1 MLSDPLVSVT
11 AHRWTLLVVV
21 DSVYEYPDHAEIFPE
36 VDCSEAREGDVK
48 LALHLPDGR
57 MRRTN
62 GGVRLGDRYD
72 TLVGF
77 VHVRGGTAET
87 LPRGTRIYSWEP
99 ISEE

>member
-1 MLSDPLVSVT
+1 VLRDLPVSAP

-21 DSVYEYPDHAEIFPE
+21 DSVSEHPNHAEILPE
-36 VDCSEAREGDVK
+36 VDCCEARQGEVE

-57 MRRTN
+57 MRRAT

-77 VHVRGGTAET
+77 VQVRGGTAET

-99 ISEE
+99 T